1 MWKTWVFCAECNDP
15 RRQEQQAPKGF
26 LLPSSLFAS
35 LQYLPC
41 SLNKNQIFQNDL
53 WIGRHYFNHSCKYL
67 HINTSNALLLREV
80 CCNRKMN
87 EASSPVS
94 FDLTEYSFLSRD
106 GKCLTFMCTSKKSHI
121 KSTSSEWRWSRRSVK
136 LTSTCVFFAYQVNVS
151 NVCLPQISCQ
161 YTGNGTS
168 NRSTKGLNLWAI
180 CFYHRYWSF
189 FTWCGNNELIV

>member
-1 MWKTWVFCAECNDP
+1 MQFLGDHWTIVISLYFIMKGTVRFNTVSHYWEEISATKDAFLDRNRDALVGHVACPLLKCEKLQCFVRNAMTPAGRNN
-15 RRQEQQAPKGF
+15 RRQRG
-26 LLPSSLFAS
+26 
-35 LQYLPC
+35 
-41 SLNKNQIFQNDL
+41 
-53 WIGRHYFNHSCKYL
+53 SCFRPRYT
-67 HINTSNALLLREV
+67 IR
-80 CCNRKMN
+80 
-87 EASSPVS
+87 P
-94 FDLTEYSFLSRD
+94 
-106 GKCLTFMCTSKKSHI
+106 
-121 KSTSSEWRWSRRSVK
+121 SSEWRWSRRSVK